1 MADTPAW
8 ATEKTPDWA
17 SGAATPGASGPV
29 EPPPSWA
36 AGADVPRET
45 PLSSAAPRYLAE
57 PMATPSFG
65 EKALGTGAALLDIP
79 LGIPAQVIQ
88 TVDEFG
94 RAIYLTGQEDPSM
107 PRQQDFPAT
116 PEGEAA
122 YYAAVEKRKGDP
134 EVLARSKQMWAEARQ
149 HGAELLPEWAKAP
162 ARSVVS
168 ALGAEKGY
176 EQSVPAGVMKKVG
189 GVIESGAESLE
200 KKTGIPA
207 EAIMSHVDAL
217 MAYGGVKL
225 PLAIRERL
233 ARNKTASAEAKALLE
248 RQKPTGVAEVKPPT
262 DAEVQAVLNKM
273 PIPAP
278 GQPIPRPETVRAAKI
293 KRPLSPGET
302 ITGDPMEG
310 DLGPMPA
317 ATKAKIETVAKDP
330 ELTTGTPGEVLV
342 KHDVAAEKIAG
353 ELQAARYQQGVAR
366 QRVLTTLAAGGGGAL
381 VGAYLDKDDP
391 LIGAFVG
398 AFGGFAAANTGHMI
412 ADWGAGTKLGEAW
425 GLVKPSTDPIRAAA
439 IQNDYAKVAN
449 VKAKFRDIGA
459 LQRAYMDAVP
469 KSRREHI
476 THLVQ
481 NGEFDKLTPEEL
493 QFVRDVER
501 EYGRMGSRAQEAG
514 VISHLLGREYV
525 PMIWDMK
532 DRTTKEFFDNLFA
545 SGVGDRMSAGA
556 FTPHSLKRSIPTY
569 LQGMAANLKPKTL
582 DHAELLGL
590 YANSV
595 VRATENAF
603 AVSRLKAMKMP
614 GGVYAV
620 EPTGK
625 TMPREYVADHGIKGL
640 EGFGVHPEMVPALRM
655 AFDSYDPGLITR
667 GALAASFISKRLSVS
682 YSLFHP
688 MSLLLAYT
696 GAGGNPFGALAGM
709 AARGVEKGTFGLVK
723 VPFKSAVD
731 KVLDQYHQ
739 AGAGDMSDW
748 AIRNG
753 LEIGTTIEDTVGRD
767 TFLKMT
773 KVIDDAILP
782 GEHRFKPFTA
792 LDNNLHEFTWGY
804 VHTGMKLSIFQK
816 EFEKALVDPKNKGKD
831 ANLIAHDVAQYTNN
845 LFGGLNWNRVIEGMR
860 SKAGRAVAGA
870 AFGKHGRTMMQIGL
884 FAPDWLFSTMRSWT
898 QAVPGLSEN
907 AQIAR
912 LHRQYLARSMLYTL
926 AATDAL
932 NLYYSGHHVWEND
945 FRSDKRQDEEGEDRP
960 IGDQIYDMTF
970 IDMGDG
976 TRIEGNKHLFEMAH
990 AMTEPAQFFM
1000 GKAGTVI
1007 TDPLNMAQNKQWMT
1021 PGWAPK
1027 ITEGGTRAERLKDY
1041 MKWWVSKHS
1050 PFSLQQLGEGANLG
1064 IIGFPR
1070 HGLSE
1075 EKKEKLKEEREAMR
1089 EERGL

>member
-1 MADTPAW
+1 
-8 ATEKTPDWA
+8 
-17 SGAATPGASGPV
+17 
-29 EPPPSWA
+29 
-36 AGADVPRET
+36 
-45 PLSSAAPRYLAE
+45 
-57 PMATPSFG
+57 
-65 EKALGTGAALLDIP
+65 
-79 LGIPAQVIQ
+79 
-88 TVDEFG
+88 
-94 RAIYLTGQEDPSM
+94 
-107 PRQQDFPAT
+107 
-116 PEGEAA
+116 
-122 YYAAVEKRKGDP
+122 
-134 EVLARSKQMWAEARQ
+134 
-149 HGAELLPEWAKAP
+149 
-162 ARSVVS
+162 
-168 ALGAEKGY
+168 
-176 EQSVPAGVMKKVG
+176 
-189 GVIESGAESLE
+189 
-200 KKTGIPA
+200 
-207 EAIMSHVDAL
+207 
-217 MAYGGVKL
+217 
-225 PLAIRERL
+225 
-233 ARNKTASAEAKALLE
+233 
-248 RQKPTGVAEVKPPT
+248 
-262 DAEVQAVLNKM
+262 
-273 PIPAP
+273 
-278 GQPIPRPETVRAAKI
+278 
-293 KRPLSPGET
+293 
-302 ITGDPMEG
+302 
-310 DLGPMPA
+310 
-317 ATKAKIETVAKDP
+317 
-330 ELTTGTPGEVLV
+330 
-342 KHDVAAEKIAG
+342 
-353 ELQAARYQQGVAR
+353 
-366 QRVLTTLAAGGGGAL
+366 
-381 VGAYLDKDDP
+381 
-391 LIGAFVG
+391 
-398 AFGGFAAANTGHMI
+398 
-412 ADWGAGTKLGEAW
+412 
-425 GLVKPSTDPIRAAA
+425 
-439 IQNDYAKVAN
+439 
-449 VKAKFRDIGA
+449 
-459 LQRAYMDAVP
+459 
-469 KSRREHI
+469 
-476 THLVQ
+476 
-481 NGEFDKLTPEEL
+481 
-493 QFVRDVER
+493 
-501 EYGRMGSRAQEAG
+501 
-514 VISHLLGREYV
+514 
-525 PMIWDMK
+525 
-532 DRTTKEFFDNLFA
+532 
-545 SGVGDRMSAGA
+545 
-556 FTPHSLKRSIPTY
+556 
-569 LQGMAANLKPKTL
+569 
-582 DHAELLGL
+582 
-590 YANSV
+590 
-595 VRATENAF
+595 
-603 AVSRLKAMKMP
+603 
-614 GGVYAV
+614 
-620 EPTGK
+620 
-625 TMPREYVADHGIKGL
+625 
-640 EGFGVHPEMVPALRM
+640 
-655 AFDSYDPGLITR
+655 
-667 GALAASFISKRLSVS
+667 
-682 YSLFHP
+682 
-688 MSLLLAYT
+688 
-696 GAGGNPFGALAGM
+696 
-709 AARGVEKGTFGLVK
+709 
-723 VPFKSAVD
+723 
-731 KVLDQYHQ
+731 
-739 AGAGDMSDW
+739 MSDW